1 MYAYK
6 SYIVYIWT
14 VFYPD
19 LKPYFYIAE
28 TVFWTYP
35 NNCVR
40 ARLNL
45 TKSKKMPVA
54 GNPGAGIFEQA
65 FWGGIFGAG
74 IFPAVIINPII
85 LYDIIFPETI

>member
-1 MYAYK
+1 
-6 SYIVYIWT
+6 
-14 VFYPD
+14 
-19 LKPYFYIAE
+19 
-28 TVFWTYP
+28 
-35 NNCVR
+35 
-40 ARLNL
+40 
-45 TKSKKMPVA
+45 MPVA

>member
-6 SYIVYIWT
+6 LYIVYAWT

-19 LKPYFYIAE
+19 LKPYFYITE

-40 ARLNL
+40 VRLNL
-45 TKSKKMPVA
+45 TKSKKMPTA
-54 GNPGAGIFEQA
+54 GYPGAGIFERA
-65 FWGGIFGAG
+65 FFGGL
-74 IFPAVIINPII
+74 FPAVIINPII